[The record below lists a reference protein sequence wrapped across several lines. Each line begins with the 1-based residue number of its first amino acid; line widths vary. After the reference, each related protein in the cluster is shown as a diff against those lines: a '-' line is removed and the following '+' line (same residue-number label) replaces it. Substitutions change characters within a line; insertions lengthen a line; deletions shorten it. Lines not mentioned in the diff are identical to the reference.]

1 MTAHIM
7 QHSEQQAWPM
17 MASWVSAT
25 AAQSCGGSTW
35 SKRVASGAMDSDS
48 WEVRAFAE
56 DASSSGQW
64 PPRSYSCSFCQREF
78 RTAQALGGHMN
89 VHRRERAH
97 ANQLASLRSAA
108 ARLSAAAPS
117 PGSHTATVELLS
129 PRAQV
134 QSSMSLSGS
143 VVAHNSSTTPLSS
156 SPPSQE
162 SISSSS
168 TAIMMH
174 SELGTKPLLQ
184 SNPDTILSE
193 TLSQQNGSSISWAP
207 LRGGLSYHPYEKS
220 SARCKP
226 GPQAGARFSFCLNK
240 VMGEHEDTLD
250 LELRL
255 GRSSCAV

>member
-7 QHSEQQAWPM
+7 QPSEQQAWPM
-17 MASWVSAT
+17 MASWVSSAG
-25 AAQSCGGSTW
+25 AQTSCGGSTW
-35 SKRVASGAMDSDS
+35 SRRVSGAMDSDS

-97 ANQLASLRSAA
+97 ANQLASLRTAA
-108 ARLSAAAPS
+108 ARLTAAAASSPS
-117 PGSHTATVELLS
+117 APCMPTVELLS
-129 PRAQV
+129 PRAQI
-134 QSSMSLSGS
+134 SMSVSGS
-143 VVAHNSSTTPLSS
+143 VVAPNSSATPVSS

-168 TAIMMH
+168 TAILMQP
-174 SELGTKPLLQ
+174 EVGTKPLLQ
-184 SNPDTILSE
+184 SIPDILSE
-193 TLSQQNGSSISWAP
+193 TLSWAP
-207 LRGGLSYHPYEKS
+207 SRGGATYHPYEKS
-220 SARCKP
+220 SSQCKP
-226 GPQAGARFSFCLNK
+226 GSQGARFSFCLNK
-240 VMGEHEDTLD
+240 VMGEREDTLD